1 MSETQ
6 VLMVV
11 FDFLEFFFLAITSWK
26 RALSI
31 RIHVERAIRRMKT
44 FKLIRNE
51 IPLVSHGLINQS
63 WDIDLLTL

>member
-26 RALSI
+26 RALSV

-51 IPLVSHGLINQS
+51 IPLVSHGSINQS
-63 WDIDLLTL
+63 WDSDLLTL

>member
-11 FDFLEFFFLAITSWK
+11 FDFLEFFFLGSTSWK
-26 RALSI
+26 GALSV
-31 RIHVERAIRRMKT
+31 RIHVEHAIRRMKT

-51 IPLVSHGLINQS
+51 IPLAFHGSINQS
-63 WDIDLLTL
+63 WDSDLLTL